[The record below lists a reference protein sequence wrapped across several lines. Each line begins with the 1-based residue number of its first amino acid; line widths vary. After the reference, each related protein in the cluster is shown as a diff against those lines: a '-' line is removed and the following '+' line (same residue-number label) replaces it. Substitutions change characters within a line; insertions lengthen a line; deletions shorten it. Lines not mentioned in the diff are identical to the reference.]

1 MLVNNPKGGHMQTF
15 MDKQGGLVATAAVNF
30 FNWFMKDSEEGKAF
44 FTGASSKIKSAGWQV
59 TLKNMK

>member
-1 MLVNNPKGGHMQTF
+1 MQTF

-44 FTGASSKIKSAGWQV
+44 FTGASSKSSLLVGRCRSRI
-59 TLKNMK
+59 